1 MLFNAIA
8 PLKVDLNYSQSVY
21 SREGKLLKSF
31 LNKTDKWRIKTHWKD
46 VSPLFKKVILNK
58 EDKYFYWHSGVNP
71 VSVVQSMLSNIK
83 SNKRVSGASTISMQ
97 VVRLLHPAKRTFFN
111 KFFEMLRAFQLELK
125 YSKEEILDI
134 YINILPYGGNIEG
147 VATAS
152 VFYFGKSPQA
162 LSLNEC
168 IILSIIPN
176 KPTSLNIKKS
186 TNNIEKSKKYWL
198 NFFKEKNIFSDA
210 LIENALAEDV
220 YLKKR
225 ELPNIAPHLSLKLI
239 NENKD
244 SCSIFSSINYNT
256 QLQCES
262 ILKNYVTKI
271 KSININNGSIMVVE
285 NKTRKVIAYCGSNDF
300 YDDKYQGQVNGI
312 EGIRSPGSALKP
324 FLYANAFHIGLY
336 TPNTIVYD
344 VPINI
349 NSYQPQNY
357 DKSFLGTVSVKKA
370 LAFSLNIPAVTVL
383 NEMGLP
389 EFISTLKSFGFN
401 DIKSKNMG
409 LSLALGGCGVTLS
422 QLVTA
427 YTSLSQYG
435 KYQPL
440 LYKEFQINT
449 NSIQLLSPESVY
461 LTTDILSTLVRPDI
475 PSSYFNSTYKI
486 PKIAWKTGTSFGRK
500 DAWAI
505 GYNKEYTIGV
515 WVGNFTG
522 EGVASLSGAEYAT
535 PLLFELFNVI
545 DYQSKKQWF
554 APPKNIDYRYI
565 CPKTGHLCQTFCTEK
580 ITDMFI
586 KNVTIQKYCDHVVQV
601 YVNKDSSI
609 SYCNSCL
616 PDNEFQINSYNNY
629 PPNLINFYENE
640 KISYSKIPPHSELC
654 TKVYDKKGPIIVSPT
669 DEAEY
674 LIEENSGAEMLL
686 NAQSDNKAG
695 KLFWYINNKMVAEAK
710 PNQPIF
716 VKLPLGIV
724 KISCSDDLGRTTSI
738 QVKTKLF

>member
-1 MLFNAIA
+1 MIFNLIN
-8 PLKVDLNYSQSVY
+8 PLKVNLNFSQSVY
-21 SREGKLLKSF
+21 SREGKLLKTF
-31 LNKTDKWRIKTHWKD
+31 LNNTDKWRIKTNWEE
-46 VSPLFKKVILNK
+46 VSPLFKKVLINK
-58 EDKYFYWHSGVNP
+58 EDKYFHWHSGVNP
-71 VSVVQSMLSNIK
+71 VSIFQSIISNVRA
-83 SNKRVSGASTISMQ
+83 NKRVSGASTISMQ
-97 VVRLLHPAKRTFFN
+97 VVRLLHPAKRTFYN
-111 KFFEMLRAFQLELK
+111 KFIEMLRAFQLELA
-125 YSKEEILDI
+125 YNKEEILDI

-152 VFYFGKSPQA
+152 MFYFGKSPQA

-168 IILSIIPN
+168 IVLSIIPN

-186 TNNIEKSKKYWL
+186 TTNIEKSKKYWL
-198 NFFKEKNIFSDA
+198 NYFKDKKIFSES
-210 LIENALAEDV
+210 LVENALAEDV
-220 YLKKR
+220 VLKKR
-225 ELPNIAPHLSLKLI
+225 ELPNIAPHLALKLI
-239 NENKD
+239 NEYKD
-244 SCSIFSSINYNT
+244 SSRIYSSISFNT

-262 ILKNYVTKI
+262 LLKNYVEKI
-271 KSININNGSIMVVE
+271 KSININNGSIMVVD

-300 YDDKYQGQVNGI
+300 NDDKYQGQVNGI

-324 FLYANAFHIGLY
+324 FLYANAFNLGLC

-370 LAFSLNIPAVTVL
+370 LAFSLNIPAVTML
-383 NEMGLP
+383 NEMGLT
-389 EFISTLKSFGFN
+389 EFITTLKVFGFK

-409 LSLALGGCGVTLS
+409 LSLALGGCGVTLN
-422 QLVTA
+422 QLVSA

-435 KYQPL
+435 QYQPL
-440 LYKEFQINT
+440 LYKQFQKNS
-449 NSIQLLSPESVY
+449 NSIQLVSPEAVY

-505 GYNKEYTIGV
+505 GYNKDYTIGV

-522 EGVASLSGAEYAT
+522 EGVPSLSGAEYAT
-535 PLLFELFNVI
+535 PLLFELFNLI

-554 APPKNIDYRYI
+554 APPKNIDFRYV
-565 CPKTGHLCQTFCTEK
+565 CPKTGHLCQAYCNEK

-586 KNVTIQKYCDHVVQV
+586 KNITIQKYCDHVIQV
-601 YVNKDSSI
+601 YVNKDSTI

-616 PDNEFQINSYNNY
+616 PDKEFKIKTYNNY
-629 PPNLINFYENE
+629 PPALINYYENE
-640 KISYSKIPPHSELC
+640 KINYNKIPPHSELC

-669 DEAEY
+669 NEAEY

-724 KISCSDDLGRTTSI
+724 KISCSDDLGRTSTI